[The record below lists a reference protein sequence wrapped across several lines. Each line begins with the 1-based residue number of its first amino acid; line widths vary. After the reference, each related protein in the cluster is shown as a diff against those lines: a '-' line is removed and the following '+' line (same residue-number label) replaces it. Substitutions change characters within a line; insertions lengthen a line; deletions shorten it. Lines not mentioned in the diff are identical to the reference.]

1 MAVDMKNSGLQRLRS
16 ANAGPFQTLTLLIL
30 IVIGVLSFFGAT
42 YLQLFGEGSG
52 EPRTNGANSF
62 SRSAIGHKA
71 FVETLRRLGI
81 PVTVSRFDTLS
92 KAGIDDLVLMIEPRL
107 DDAMIAELRNT
118 PHALLVLPKWAGR
131 IDLQKPSWISGME
144 PIDEATVKSLLR
156 NVLYGGA
163 IKRDNGTISQDVPRF
178 HGKLQLDDAQYF
190 AAENAA
196 DIRALIETP
205 KGILLAEDTRSVG
218 DLWILSDPDLLSNFG
233 IHRADNGVIAVSIV
247 QAMLPKGGRVIIDET
262 AHGFEER
269 PNLLRALIRP
279 PFIAVTITALV
290 ALAVLIWAGAIRFGA
305 PRPEIEALAA
315 GKLTLIRNAG
325 KLLRIG
331 TPPPELLL
339 SYQRLV
345 MADVIAELHG
355 PAGLDENAQAAW
367 IDRATRHRKTSRRL
381 EPITERIAAAIA
393 ARRVNAQSALQFAT
407 ELHRWKQEIL
417 NGNGLD
423 TRRR

>member
-1 MAVDMKNSGLQRLRS
+1 
-16 ANAGPFQTLTLLIL
+16 
-30 IVIGVLSFFGAT
+30 
-42 YLQLFGEGSG
+42 
-52 EPRTNGANSF
+52 
-62 SRSAIGHKA
+62 
-71 FVETLRRLGI
+71 
-81 PVTVSRFDTLS
+81 
-92 KAGIDDLVLMIEPRL
+92 
-107 DDAMIAELRNT
+107 
-118 PHALLVLPKWAGR
+118 
-131 IDLQKPSWISGME
+131 
-144 PIDEATVKSLLR
+144 VKSLLR

-279 PFIAVTITALV
+279 PFIAVTITAMV

-331 TPPPELLL
+331 TPPRELLL